1 MRGNQVSVS
10 IIMFFVGTVMAI
22 GGVYFY
28 QRASENDFAL
38 VDHKLNT
45 MRSEVK
51 ASKDEFDRA
60 AEGVGKMVSTVAS
73 LAQRVEALEK
83 KNPEVS
89 VKLTMPD
96 KPIEVDVVPRPK
108 LHALPVQK
116 KKMRN
121 Q

>member
-1 MRGNQVSVS
+1 VKGNHMSVS
-10 IIMFFVGTVMAI
+10 IIMFFTGMAMAI

-28 QRASENDFAL
+28 QRASDNDFAL
-38 VDHKLNT
+38 VDHKLT
-45 MRSEVK
+45 SMRSEVK
-51 ASKDEFDRA
+51 ASKDEFDKA
-60 AEGVGKMVSTVAS
+60 TEGVGKMVSTVAS

-96 KPIEVDVVPRPK
+96 KPIEVDVVSKPK
-108 LHALPVQK
+108 LHALPTSK
-116 KKMRN
+116 KKLRN